1 MLWWHYLAIAI
12 VGEVIATTSLKLSDG
27 FTRPWPM
34 IVMVISFLI
43 AFYALSIVMRTT
55 SLGLIYAIWSGVG
68 VIMITL
74 VGKFIFGHNIDLAG
88 AIGIVL
94 IIAGVIVL
102 GVFSGTLEQG

>member
-1 MLWWHYLAIAI
+1 
-12 VGEVIATTSLKLSDG
+12 
-27 FTRPWPM
+27 
-34 IVMVISFLI
+34 
-43 AFYALSIVMRTT
+43 
-55 SLGLIYAIWSGVG
+55 
-68 VIMITL
+68 L